1 MFNELLSELT
11 PGEEHPED
19 RRLLHDV
26 SGTCREMQV
35 LLLENKQ
42 INKKKKTD
50 IVFVICWRGALGS
63 ILLQQYT
70 FHHSSVSRSQ
80 FLRTLLNLMID
91 WCTEWWLMQARILEL
106 IGLVQHRELTASLL
120 DLNDQMNNQLLR
132 FLNQLTSSE
141 YSKTLQV
148 WALQEQH
155 VRWERSCEVAR
166 VERWGFLSRRGG
178 DRVQIPADWIRTIC
192 WMRTRFWMRSI
203 CWMRT
208 RCWMITMLDE
218 DNL

>member
-132 FLNQLTSSE
+132 FFKSTD
-141 YSKTLQV
+141 
-148 WALQEQH
+148 
-155 VRWERSCEVAR
+155 
-166 VERWGFLSRRGG
+166 FLRILEDSAGLS
-178 DRVQIPADWIRTIC
+178 VTRTTRPLREEL
-192 WMRTRFWMRSI
+192 WSHQGRAMRLSL
-203 CWMRT
+203 RT
-208 RCWMITMLDE
+208 RCRSCH
-218 DNL
+218 